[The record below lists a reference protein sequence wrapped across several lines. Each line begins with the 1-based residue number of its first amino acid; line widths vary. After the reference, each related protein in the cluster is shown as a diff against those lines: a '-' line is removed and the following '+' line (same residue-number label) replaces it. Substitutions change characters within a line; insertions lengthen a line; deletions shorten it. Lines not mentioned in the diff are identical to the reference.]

1 MLARTTPA
9 RLPSD
14 ACARPLTMHI
24 YISCAHRGSA
34 LVHHTVRHTLPGHL
48 VRMHDFDA
56 GISKIVSGTLYIDH
70 AIAGTCDFA
79 GHTER
84 EITLSHAL

>member
-1 MLARTTPA
+1 
-9 RLPSD
+9 
-14 ACARPLTMHI
+14 
-24 YISCAHRGSA
+24 
-34 LVHHTVRHTLPGHL
+34 
-48 VRMHDFDA
+48 MHDFDA